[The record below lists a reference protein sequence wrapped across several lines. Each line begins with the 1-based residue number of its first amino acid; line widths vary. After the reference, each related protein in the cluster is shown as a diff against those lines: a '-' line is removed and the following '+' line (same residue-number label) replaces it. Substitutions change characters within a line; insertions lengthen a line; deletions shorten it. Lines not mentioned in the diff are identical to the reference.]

1 MTPSDELINLIS
13 SGEDWL
19 ASPVDLTS
27 TLLILNLSVDNVLS
41 LSAASSSH
49 PVMKIKTE
57 KEDKSNIFF
66 INVFAVVF
74 PSFIFV

>member
-1 MTPSDELINLIS
+1 
-13 SGEDWL
+13 
-19 ASPVDLTS
+19 
-27 TLLILNLSVDNVLS
+27 VLS

-66 INVFAVVF
+66 INVFTVVF
-74 PSFIFV
+74 PFFIFV

>member
-1 MTPSDELINLIS
+1 ELINLIS

-49 PVMKIKTE
+49 PVIKNKTE
-57 KEDKSNIFF
+57 KDDKSNTLF
-66 INVFAVVF
+66 IIVFTAILLF
-74 PSFIFV
+74 YLFKS